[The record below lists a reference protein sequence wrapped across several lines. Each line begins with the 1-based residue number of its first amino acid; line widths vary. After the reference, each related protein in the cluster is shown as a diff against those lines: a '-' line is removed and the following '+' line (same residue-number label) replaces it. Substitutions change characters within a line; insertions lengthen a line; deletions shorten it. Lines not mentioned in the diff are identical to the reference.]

1 MHEMTVLLFI
11 PAPTGSFQT
20 GSRRLITHFF
30 NAILRVKEGVQNME
44 MQKNGWGYLCEKSKK
59 ERKEILRQ
67 YAESY
72 VEPAFEGYP
81 ELKGKIY
88 LALRKNG
95 FIAEYNPVYYI
106 IVPENALNR
115 YGHHVLRAIT
125 AHEMGHLL
133 QFQND
138 IGKDSQSLWSEI
150 QATMLSWERGFAKD
164 FLLAYPE
171 NCNRSV
177 CDGKEKHCYFSC
189 NLLFDGCCRN
199 CSEDDMNIRAEKL
212 ERLAEEY
219 KIDDEINVKEIK
231 ERIRNMFIDNKNE

>member
-1 MHEMTVLLFI
+1 
-11 PAPTGSFQT
+11 
-20 GSRRLITHFF
+20 
-30 NAILRVKEGVQNME
+30 

-115 YGHHVLRAIT
+115 YGHHVLRA
-125 AHEMGHLL
+125 
-133 QFQND
+133 
-138 IGKDSQSLWSEI
+138 
-150 QATMLSWERGFAKD
+150 
-164 FLLAYPE
+164 
-171 NCNRSV
+171 
-177 CDGKEKHCYFSC
+177 
-189 NLLFDGCCRN
+189 
-199 CSEDDMNIRAEKL
+199 
-212 ERLAEEY
+212 
-219 KIDDEINVKEIK
+219 
-231 ERIRNMFIDNKNE
+231 

>member
-138 IGKDSQSLWSEI
+138 IG
-150 QATMLSWERGFAKD
+150 
-164 FLLAYPE
+164 
-171 NCNRSV
+171 
-177 CDGKEKHCYFSC
+177 
-189 NLLFDGCCRN
+189 
-199 CSEDDMNIRAEKL
+199 
-212 ERLAEEY
+212 ERLPV
-219 KIDDEINVKEIK
+219 IMV
-231 ERIRNMFIDNKNE
+231 

>member
-1 MHEMTVLLFI
+1 
-11 PAPTGSFQT
+11 
-20 GSRRLITHFF
+20 
-30 NAILRVKEGVQNME
+30 ME

-164 FLLAYPE
+164 FLLAFPE
-171 NCNRSV
+171 NCTRSV

-189 NLLFDGCCRN
+189 NLLFDGCCRMLLLPLHTPMHPQHPAQSWSN
-199 CSEDDMNIRAEKL
+199 MRNKHLPPDICPF
-212 ERLAEEY
+212 RLSGRCF
-219 KIDDEINVKEIK
+219 
-231 ERIRNMFIDNKNE
+231 RILCPGIFRPLR